1 MLCNVCIGVLQYRQ
15 NILVPGTKDDEVVSF
30 AGSEESEDDEEQWI
44 IGESQAHKTEELPRF
59 VKIKF
64 GHHRTSTT
72 LALSA
77 AAECHICQPVWDRCS
92 SSEKEH
98 IRVTEEKLAS
108 EAITSD
114 HVPQDVA
121 RYEFLTTATIKI
133 WSKNS
138 VQATLDIRY
147 NHHEAW
153 VSFTWPY
160 WNTYMLEPGTCLH

>member
-15 NILVPGTKDDEVVSF
+15 NILVPGTIDDEVVSF
-30 AGSEESEDDEEQWI
+30 GESEESDDDEEQWI
-44 IGESQAHKTEELPRF
+44 IGESQAHKTDELPRL
-59 VKIKF
+59 VKMKF

-77 AAECHICQPVWDRCS
+77 AAECHICQPIWDRCS

-98 IRVTEEKLAS
+98 IRAIEEKLTS
-108 EAITSD
+108 ETTTSD

-121 RYEFLTTATIKI
+121 RYEFLTTATMKI
-133 WSKNS
+133 RSQES
-138 VQATLDIRY
+138 VKAILDIRY

-153 VSFTWPY
+153 DSFTWPY
-160 WNTYMLEPGTCLH
+160 WNTYMLEPGTYLH